1 MKVTKPDAPDAT
13 WKGLPWKV
21 IAIRAVQGHNKTVLE
36 NAKLSSIVKQVF
48 TLDPTFG
55 VKDLDGFKL
64 PKANVRVDLVPE
76 LMAQLRRV
84 IYHSC
89 DLLVLEKILEHG
101 LIPGGWPNKT
111 GRAHNH
117 FISGHPWSV
126 GGKKLAGT
134 RAGKQ
139 YYVAFDTELVGQ
151 SGNCL
156 FRKVRTGSPTRRSYA
171 CMTPSL

>member
-64 PKANVRVDLVPE
+64 PKANVSVDLVPE
-76 LMAQLRRV
+76 LTSKSNLSFLRSACVR
-84 IYHSC
+84 
-89 DLLVLEKILEHG
+89 EG
-101 LIPGGWPNKT
+101 LGART
-111 GRAHNH
+111 
-117 FISGHPWSV
+117 HPWWM
-126 GGKKLAGT
+126 A
-134 RAGKQ
+134 
-139 YYVAFDTELVGQ
+139 
-151 SGNCL
+151 
-156 FRKVRTGSPTRRSYA
+156 
-171 CMTPSL
+171 